1 MRHRLTAHRLHRW
14 AGLGAGL
21 WLAVLGLSGFVLDHH
36 DWMCLWQ
43 SGVPAAWVPARI
55 VHQAEARR
63 VQFYRFVDGHRRL
76 AGGRSGVWW
85 SDDGGR
91 HWEAIRGSR
100 GRRLPPVYQVL
111 HDGDAWLLATADGL
125 WSLANHERVARP
137 WRFSGRAVTALAPRD
152 ARRLWV
158 VLERSEL
165 WSLAKLS
172 GVAERVPLPEVP
184 RAALPPGVD
193 LSRLMH
199 DLHFGRG
206 LFRAPWSLLWSD
218 AAGLGMVI
226 LPLSGFLYWWLPRR
240 FRARR
245 RAGQPVSSAWRRQ
258 SMRWLYRLHGPLAG
272 LLVVVPLI
280 YLALTGV
287 LLDHAA
293 GLRPWMKSVHLFRNV
308 LPPVYTLTAW
318 QGEIRA
324 VLGWPQQPDR
334 VSLGTRL
341 GLFTLEN
348 GNVKREALANGRAVF
363 VWMVRQ
369 DAGVPALGGMG
380 GPNHLW
386 IDGRWQVQPR
396 GAHMPSDVTR
406 DLHGRLLWMTREGL
420 RYRTADGYR
429 TETAS
434 LPPLEYVPWYAVID
448 GLHNG
453 LLIHPQWK
461 WMNDVFALL
470 ALLLAGTGLW
480 RWWRVKW
487 V

>member
-1 MRHRLTAHRLHRW
+1 MRRRLTAHRLHRW
-14 AGLGAGL
+14 AGLSAGL
-21 WLAVLGLSGFVLDHH
+21 WLAVLGLTGFVLDHR
-36 DWMCLWQ
+36 DWNWLWQ
-43 SGVPAAWVPARI
+43 SGVPAAWVPDRI
-55 VHQAEARR
+55 VHKAETGR
-63 VQFYRFVDGHRRL
+63 VQFYRFVDGQRHL
-76 AGGRSGVWW
+76 AGGRSGLWW

-91 HWEAIRGSR
+91 HWRPIRTYRGGRLPAIHQVLRD
-100 GRRLPPVYQVL
+100 GRR
-111 HDGDAWLLATADGL
+111 WLLATSAGIWIL
-125 WSLANHERVARP
+125 EAAAGIARP
-137 WRFSGRAVTALAPRD
+137 WQFAGRPVTAMAPRD

-158 VLERSEL
+158 VIDRSEL
-165 WSLAKLS
+165 WSLTTNS
-172 GVAERVPLPEVP
+172 AEAEAVSLPVVP
-184 RAALPPGVD
+184 RTALPPGVD
-193 LSRLMH
+193 LSRLVH

-218 AAGLGMVI
+218 AAALGMVI

-245 RAGQPVSSAWRRQ
+245 LAGRPVGGAWRRR

-280 YLALTGV
+280 YLSLTGI
-287 LLDHAA
+287 LLDHATE
-293 GLRPWMKSVHLFRNV
+293 LRPWMKSIHLPRAT
-308 LPPVYTLTAW
+308 LPPVYALPAW
-318 QGEIRA
+318 RGEIRA
-324 VLGWPQQPDR
+324 VLGWPQHPDR

-348 GNVKREALANGRAVF
+348 GEVKREELAGGRAVF
-363 VWMVRQ
+363 VWMARQ

-386 IDGRWQVQPR
+386 IDGRWQVQPH

-406 DLHGRLLWMTREGL
+406 DPGGRLLWMTREGL

-429 TETAS
+429 KVPVS
-434 LPPLEYVPWYAVID
+434 LPPLERVPWHAVID
-448 GLHNG
+448 GLHSG

-461 WMNDVFALL
+461 WLNDAFALL

-487 V
+487 L